1 MDDCL
6 PRRLPNKTRIVILL
20 QHRADQAVMLGKDP
34 KNEFDP
40 NAINVRTLSG
50 DRPGVCAQG
59 ADRALSPRCHLRPHP
74 LCGPGARERCLGSPW
89 CVLPM
94 LHLATERKFDAN
106 LWCMP
111 CVCLP
116 KLYRMLPYQP

>member
-20 QHRADQAVMLGKDP
+20 QHRADQAVMLEKDP

-50 DRPGVCAQG
+50 TDLGFVPKELTGRFPHDVTFGHIHYVGQVPESGVWG
-59 ADRALSPRCHLRPHP
+59 ALVCTSHAALGH
-74 LCGPGARERCLGSPW
+74 
-89 CVLPM
+89 
-94 LHLATERKFDAN
+94 
-106 LWCMP
+106 
-111 CVCLP
+111 
-116 KLYRMLPYQP
+116 